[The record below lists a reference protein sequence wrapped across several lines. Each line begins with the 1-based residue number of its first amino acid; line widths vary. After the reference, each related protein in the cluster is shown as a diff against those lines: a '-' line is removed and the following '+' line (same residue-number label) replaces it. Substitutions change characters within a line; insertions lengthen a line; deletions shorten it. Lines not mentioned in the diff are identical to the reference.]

1 MHSTD
6 YSSSNYES
14 VNNSIR
20 AKSKLGF
27 LENLNA
33 KLAEQRL
40 SGKAFAVRSIIN
52 SKALVSWFK
61 STQFNFFLNSYFST
75 GKNGIYFGVH
85 INIFIYCFC
94 LHIVL
99 VEIDRIFFYCS
110 FSHFLSFEIIV
121 WYAIKINKI
130 SRYKNEYTQFGVY
143 DIQKRVE
150 GGRSQIP
157 VANSN
162 NYTNCDEVRKNSTHE
177 PKLKTTTI
185 HMIQQNIDIY
195 WI

>member
-130 SRYKNEYTQFGVY
+130 SRYKNSACTIFRKELKVAEVKYQWQ
-143 DIQKRVE
+143 IQITI
-150 GGRSQIP
+150 QI
-157 VANSN
+157 VMRWEKIQH
-162 NYTNCDEVRKNSTHE
+162 TNRN
-177 PKLKTTTI
+177 
-185 HMIQQNIDIY
+185 
-195 WI
+195 